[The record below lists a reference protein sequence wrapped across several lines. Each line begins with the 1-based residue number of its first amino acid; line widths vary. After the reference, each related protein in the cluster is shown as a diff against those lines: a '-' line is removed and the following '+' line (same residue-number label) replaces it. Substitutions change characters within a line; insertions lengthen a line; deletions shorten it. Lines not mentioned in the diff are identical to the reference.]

1 MNTTSND
8 GTDPLLVSRDFVFG
22 SMLCFVAFA
31 GTVGNL
37 LVILVIF
44 RHRSLL
50 KNNHYYVVFHLAICD
65 FFTLVLSTAD
75 IYNAFTGSSVIN
87 SPVLCKL
94 WYPTYTAFYIAAI
107 LFMIIIS
114 ILRFQ
119 AVSKPLRPAIS
130 RWKVKVMTM
139 LAYIFAT
146 ICVLPYSLVLEF
158 NATSGCVE
166 KWPAEQLNICYTL
179 FLAAIQYFIPVVL
192 LSVAY
197 CKICVELVRQNKER
211 KLLFA
216 SAAVSN
222 EQNLSWYQ
230 RFKQHR
236 NARTFLVSLIIVV
249 CFAVA
254 YLPNQIIFILVVCRV
269 IDIPS
274 YYKWFVILCFFGVSA
289 ANPFIYGTLDRKLFS
304 SFIKRLRR
312 KKMERPV
319 PV

>member
-8 GTDPLLVSRDFVFG
+8 GTDPLLVSRDFVLG

-31 GTVGNL
+31 GTVGNF

-65 FFTLVLSTAD
+65 FFTLVISTSD
-75 IYNAFTGSSVIN
+75 IYHAFTGSSMIN
-87 SPVLCKL
+87 SLVLCKL
-94 WYPTYTAFYIAAI
+94 WNPAHTAFYIAGI

-119 AVSKPLRPAIS
+119 AVSKPFRPALS

-158 NATSGCVE
+158 NTRSGCVE

-179 FLAAIQYFIPVVL
+179 FLATIQYFIPVVL
-192 LSVAY
+192 LFVAY
-197 CKICVELVRQNKER
+197 WKICIALVRQNKER

-222 EQNLSWYQ
+222 EQNLSQYQ

-236 NARTFLVSLIIVV
+236 NARTFLVSFIIVV

-254 YLPNQIIFILVVCRV
+254 DFPSQIIFILGVCRV
-269 IDIPS
+269 IDFPS
-274 YYKWFVILCFFGVSA
+274 YYMWFVILHFFGVSA

-304 SFIKRLRR
+304 SFIKRMRR
-312 KKMERPV
+312 KKMERSV